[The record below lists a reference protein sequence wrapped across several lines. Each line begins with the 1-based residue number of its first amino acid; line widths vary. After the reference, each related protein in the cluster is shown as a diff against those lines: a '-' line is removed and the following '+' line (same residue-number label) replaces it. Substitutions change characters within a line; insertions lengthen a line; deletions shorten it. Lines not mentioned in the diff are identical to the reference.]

1 MQHAR
6 RLFKWLLP
14 ILCITGLFCVIY
26 HQYILG
32 DKLFLFTDIGFD
44 TVSIIHPNMSM
55 VADSHI
61 GSLNDYSF
69 QSGLGGGLY
78 TLLISYLNP
87 AQILTYVVPSA
98 LLPYTYILC
107 MYISTML
114 AGIYGYRIGSLFTK
128 NNLLCTISSILF
140 AYSGY
145 ISLWGQQ
152 PLFGS
157 AYSLM
162 IVYTYYLLKCKFQD
176 LHEELKLLLSLC
188 LISLTGYY
196 FLYMA
201 GLFSALYLLIRGLY
215 MQEKVSSIIRKLLH
229 LLRAGL
235 LAVLLCAFS
244 LLPNLYTFTQ
254 STRSTNISSNV
265 AVTLLYNVK
274 YLVTDIARLLSS
286 NLLRIGNDYTGA
298 YNYYEGTILWC
309 SLLSIMMLIFC
320 LFFRG
325 NHKKRI
331 IFLLC
336 TLALLFPVI
345 TKFFTFDATKQRWTF
360 VYIIAL
366 ISLCIYTLDDITEH
380 TEQIPLKRWLLI
392 SDVIILLLL
401 AIVLCFA
408 ITGQVE
414 ISKRAFVK
422 IIFILFL
429 YNVIFMGMAKKK
441 RHIAMIGLLIV
452 VCLDVV
458 LETYPTANT
467 RVAATKEDYTSSLY
481 NDGTKEAATD
491 IQSKDLG
498 LYRISK
504 SYTSVF
510 LNDAKLQQ
518 YNGTTAYTSVPSS
531 ATSEYMLYNDIPFA
545 RDADYSKA
553 SKYISV
559 PYDNYYINTLLGVK
573 YLFIKDMASL
583 PSQYTVVEQVG
594 DIYVCQN
601 NRSLSFGYLYH
612 HALSHDG
619 YDKLSAEQKAYAM
632 TSGFYLTKSENE
644 SDLLSQY
651 AAIDTS
657 SLCAEQANL
666 ALEQLQEE
674 SLYDISYV
682 DHELSGKINNTEIAD
697 AMLCLPVFYDNR
709 WTAYVDGH
717 KATTYN
723 INGGLTGISI
733 SPGEHDVRLVYNDPI
748 VYVSICISGLAIIGM
763 ALYLLLH
770 RKHRLS
776 SARHKK
782 LYRCTAL
789 ILIPCMILGFLLYD
803 RQTRKDDSVQEHL
816 ASGEM
821 LITQYGYDSTNARQ
835 FSFWTIETADSFSI
849 IDGGL
854 PSTADLVRTVIREH
868 NDHVN
873 NWIITHPHP
882 DNMGAFN
889 CLMQDEDA
897 ASISIDHLY
906 TVEFPLAAYEQ
917 IARDVDEID
926 TYYTFLDI
934 TQTLEDKNVLSVKYL
949 HEGDILYLGSSQLKV
964 YSEYTP
970 EIVERN
976 LDLPNSSSLVFKI
989 SGEKQSMLFFA
1000 DFEDAELA
1008 DKLYEKYGHELD
1020 ATYIQLGHHGNNAL
1034 APSYYLNLHPSAV
1047 YADAP
1052 YFLYTGEQ
1060 YKCKNTLEYLKD
1072 HDVACYT
1079 FHGAPH
1085 RVYVR

>member
-1 MQHAR
+1 MQRSHPW
-6 RLFKWLLP
+6 FKWLLS
-14 ILCITGLFCVIY
+14 LSCITLLFIIIY
-26 HQYILG
+26 HQYIFG
-32 DKLFLFTDIGFD
+32 DKLFMFTDIGFD
-44 TVSIIHPNMSM
+44 TISIIHPFASAA
-55 VADSHI
+55 ADSHI

-69 QSGLGGGLY
+69 LSGLGGGLY

-87 AQILTYVVPSA
+87 AQILTYIVPSA

-114 AGIYGYRIGSLFTK
+114 AGVYGYRIGSLFTK
-128 NNLLCTISSILF
+128 SNLLCTIASILF

-152 PLFGS
+152 PLLGS

-162 IVYTYYLLKCKFQD
+162 VFYTYYLLKCKFQD
-176 LHEELKLLLSLC
+176 LREEVGILISLC
-188 LISLTGYY
+188 LIALTGYY

-201 GLFSALYLLIRGLY
+201 GVFSALYLLIRGLY
-215 MQEKVSSIIRKLLH
+215 KKENTQTIIRKLLH
-229 LLRAGL
+229 LLRVGL
-235 LAVLLCAFS
+235 LTVLLCAFS

-265 AVTLLYNVK
+265 AVTLLYDIK
-274 YLVTDIARLLSS
+274 YLITDIARLLSS

-345 TKFFTFDATKQRWTF
+345 TKLFTFDATKQRWTF

-366 ISLCIYTLDDITEH
+366 ICLCIYTLDDITEH
-380 TEQIPLKRWLLI
+380 AEEIPLKHWLLI

-401 AIVLCFA
+401 TLVFGFA
-408 ITGQVE
+408 MTGQVA

-422 IIFILFL
+422 VILILFL
-429 YNVIFMGMAKKK
+429 YNAIF
-441 RHIAMIGLLIV
+441 IAMLKKSRQFATLSLLLV

-458 LETYPTANT
+458 IETYPIANT
-467 RVAATKEDYTSSLY
+467 RTAITKEEYKTSLY
-481 NDGTKEAATD
+481 NDGTKEAAAD

-498 LYRISK
+498 LYRITK

-510 LNDAKLQQ
+510 LNDAKVQQ
-518 YNGTTAYTSVPSS
+518 YNGTTSYTAVPSLS
-531 ATSEYMLYNDIPFA
+531 TSEYMLYNNIPFA

-573 YLFIKDMASL
+573 YLFIKDMANL
-583 PSQYTVVEQVG
+583 PSQYSVIEQVG

-601 NRSLSFGYLYH
+601 NRPLSFGYLYH

-619 YDKLSAEQKAYAM
+619 YDKLSPEQKAYAM
-632 TSGFYLTKSENE
+632 TSGFYLTKYENE

-651 AAIDTS
+651 ATIDTS
-657 SLCAEQANL
+657 SLCVEQADL
-666 ALEQLQEE
+666 SLEQLQKE

-697 AMLCLPVFYDNR
+697 AMLCLPIFYDNR
-709 WTAYVDGH
+709 WSAYIDGQ
-717 KATTYN
+717 KVTTYN

-733 SPGEHDVRLVYNDPI
+733 SPGEHEVRLVYSDPI
-748 VYVSICISGLAIIGM
+748 VYVSVCISGLSVIGI
-763 ALYLLLH
+763 ALYLLLY
-770 RKHRLS
+770 RKRNFSHDGR
-776 SARHKK
+776 KK
-782 LYRCTAL
+782 LYRCTAV
-789 ILIPCMILGFLLYD
+789 ILIPCMILVILLYE
-803 RQTRKDDSVQEHL
+803 RHPGEDDSIRKRL
-816 ASGEM
+816 ASGETI
-821 LITQYGYDSTNARQ
+821 ITQYGYDSTTATQ
-835 FSFWTIETADSFSI
+835 FSFWTVETADSFSI
-849 IDGGL
+849 IDGGI
-854 PSTADLVRTVIREH
+854 PAMADLVRTIIKEH
-868 NDHVN
+868 DNHVD

-882 DNMGAFN
+882 DHMGAFN
-889 CLMQDEDA
+889 RIIQDNA
-897 ASISIDHLY
+897 ASITIDHLY
-906 TVEFPLAAYEQ
+906 TVKFPLEAYEQ
-917 IARDVDEID
+917 IARDVDDIG

-934 TQTLEDKNVLSVKYL
+934 TQTLEDKNILSVEYL
-949 HEGDILYLGSSQLKV
+949 HEGDILHLGDSQLKV

-970 EIVERN
+970 KIVERN

-989 SGEKQSMLFFA
+989 SGKKQSMLFFA

-1060 YKCKNTLEYLKD
+1060 YKCKNTLEYLMD